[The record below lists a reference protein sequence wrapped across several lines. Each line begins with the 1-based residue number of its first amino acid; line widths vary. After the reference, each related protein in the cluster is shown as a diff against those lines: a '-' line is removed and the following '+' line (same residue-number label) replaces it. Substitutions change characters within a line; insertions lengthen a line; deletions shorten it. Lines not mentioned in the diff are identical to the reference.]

1 MDRAPNHIDG
11 DPQERPDAMSG
22 IDEKTAYPAMP
33 EGAAKSLYKLRNGTT
48 FDPKPRVQLFGSG
61 AILEE
66 VLAAAELLERD
77 FDVMAD
83 VWSAASYTELR
94 RDGIEAERWNCLH
107 PAEPRRA
114 SFVQRQLAHSAG
126 PLVAATDDMRIVPE
140 QIRPFVTARRFV
152 TLGTDGFGPSDA
164 RAAPRGQV
172 EVSRQ
177 RIVVAA
183 LKALV
188 DDGVLPVQQ
197 VVDAIARYA
206 VDTEAGSTPL
216 A

>member
-1 MDRAPNHIDG
+1 M
-11 DPQERPDAMSG
+11 
-22 IDEKTAYPAMP
+22 
-33 EGAAKSLYKLRNGTT
+33 
-48 FDPKPRVQLFGSG
+48 
-61 AILEE
+61 
-66 VLAAAELLERD
+66 
-77 FDVMAD
+77 
-83 VWSAASYTELR
+83 
-94 RDGIEAERWNCLH
+94 
-107 PAEPRRA
+107 
-114 SFVQRQLAHSAG
+114 QRQLAHSAG